1 MKIKHLIITR
11 FMSDQFNHT
20 DEELFN
26 NNFLAHSFD
35 MLKHHLLQS
44 LSIQTRK
51 DFELVT
57 VIHDRIPDDK
67 ISFIYE
73 IQNKYDFKVTI
84 VRKSKLEGYIQSF
97 KDGYD
102 FIITSRMDY
111 DDHIHKDVVK
121 EVQSIPDTNYAVQLY
136 GLNNGVTI
144 IDGETEAHFMSMD
157 YGKAGY
163 FSVFETLVINT
174 KVINIPF
181 SIYKLGDHSK
191 VCRTIKDKYAKF
203 GIPSVSS
210 IKIERSKYKETRYI
224 WTRHKNS
231 QIAQTRGE
239 YHRTDKIVNGL
250 NLADFGYTPI
260 KK

>member
-35 MLKHHLLQS
+35 MLKRHLLRS
-44 LSIQTRK
+44 LSIQTCK
-51 DFELVT
+51 DFELVIL
-57 VIHDRIPDDK
+57 IHNRIPDDK

-73 IQNKYDFKVTI
+73 IQNEYDFKIII
-84 VRKSKLEGYIQSF
+84 VRKSELEGYVQSF
-97 KDGYD
+97 KDRYD

-111 DDHIHKDVVK
+111 DDHIHKSVVE

-163 FSVFETLVINT
+163 FSVFETLVINA
-174 KVINIPF
+174 KMINIPF
-181 SIYKLGDHSK
+181 SIYHLGNHCT
-191 VCRTIKDKYAKF
+191 VCRTIRNEYARF

-210 IKIERSKYKETRYI
+210 IKIERSKCKETRYI

-231 QIAQTRGE
+231 QIVQTRGE
-239 YHRTDKIVNGL
+239 YHKTDKIVNGL
-250 NLADFGYTPI
+250 NLADFGYTPTI
-260 KK
+260 K